1 MQLNPSEISELIKS
15 RIQSLDAGAQMRTQ
29 GTVVS
34 VTDGICRIH
43 GLSDVMQGEMLEF
56 PKDTFGLALNL
67 ERDSVGAVILGEYEH
82 ITEGD
87 TVKTTGRILSV
98 PVGPELLGRVV
109 NSLGQ
114 PIDGKGPIEA
124 KESDVI
130 EKVAPGVIWRQS
142 VSQPVQ
148 TGLKSIDAMV
158 PIGRGQRELI
168 IGDRQTGKTAVA
180 IDTIIN
186 QKGKDLICVYVA
198 VGQKA
203 STIANVVR
211 KLEEYGAMEYTI
223 VVAASASESAA
234 MQYIAPYSGCTMGEY
249 FRDRGQDALIIYD
262 DLTKQ
267 AWAYRQVSLL
277 LRRPPGREAYPG
289 DVFYLHSRLLE
300 RAARV
305 NPEYVENF
313 TQGKVKGKTGSLTA
327 LPVIETQAGD
337 VTAFVPTNVISITD
351 GQIFLETD
359 LFNAGIRPAINAGI
373 SVSRVGGAAQTK
385 IMKRRD
391 TGGGVRLALAQYRE
405 LAAFAQF
412 ASDLDEATRKQ
423 LERGRMV
430 TELMKQPQYQPLQVW
445 EMALTLFAVNNGY
458 FDDIDVK
465 KALAA
470 EKSMRD
476 HVKDKAA
483 DLVQRMEEA
492 KDLPEQDEAALK
504 AVIDDWKKNG
514 SF

>member
-1 MQLNPSEISELIKS
+1 MQLNPSEISELLKQ
-15 RIQSLDAGAQMRTQ
+15 RIEGMGLNTNLRTE

-34 VTDGICRIH
+34 VTDGIGRVH

-56 PKDTFGLALNL
+56 PNNTYGLALNL
-67 ERDSVGAVILGEYEH
+67 ERDSVGAVILGDYTH

-87 TVKTTGRILSV
+87 IVKTTGRILQV
-98 PVGPELLGRVV
+98 PVGPALKGRVV
-109 NSLGQ
+109 NALGQ
-114 PIDGKGPIEA
+114 PIDGKGPIETT
-124 KESDVI
+124 EFDVV
-130 EKVAPGVIWRQS
+130 EKVAPGVIERQS

-148 TGLKSIDAMV
+148 TGLKSIDSMV

-186 QKGKDLICVYVA
+186 QKGKDLTCIYVA
-198 VGQKA
+198 IGQKA

-211 KLEEYGAMEYTI
+211 KLEEYGALEYTI

-234 MQYIAPYSGCTMGEY
+234 MQYIAPYAGATMGEY
-249 FRDRGQDALIIYD
+249 FRDRGEDSLIVYD

-267 AWAYRQVSLL
+267 AWAYRQISLL

-305 NPEYVENF
+305 NPEYVERF
-313 TQGKVKGKTGSLTA
+313 TKGAVKGKTGSMTA
-327 LPVIETQAGD
+327 LPIIETQAGD

-359 LFNAGIRPAINAGI
+359 LFNAGIRPAINPGI

-385 IMKRRD
+385 VIKKL
-391 TGGGVRLALAQYRE
+391 GGGVRLALAQYRE

-423 LERGRMV
+423 LERGRIV
-430 TELMKQPQYQPLQVW
+430 TELMKQDQYQPLQVW
-445 EMALTLFAVNNGY
+445 EEALVLFAINIGAY
-458 FDDIDVK
+458 DDVEVKDALKVEAAMQDYMKINHADLIDRIEQQ
-465 KALAA
+465 KALSKEDEQLLTEAVK
-470 EKSMRD
+470 EFKKSG
-476 HVKDKAA
+476 A
-483 DLVQRMEEA
+483 
-492 KDLPEQDEAALK
+492 
-504 AVIDDWKKNG
+504 
-514 SF
+514 F

>member
-15 RIQSLDAGAQMRTQ
+15 RIQNLGGATEARTQ
-29 GTVVS
+29 GTVIS

-43 GLSDVMQGEMLEF
+43 GLADVMQGEMLEF
-56 PKDTFGLALNL
+56 PKNTFGLALNL
-67 ERDSVGAVILGEYEH
+67 ERDSVGAVILGAYEH
-82 ITEGD
+82 ISEGD
-87 TVKTTGRILSV
+87 TVKTTGRILDV
-98 PVGPELLGRVV
+98 PVGPELIGRVV
-109 NSLGQ
+109 DSLGQ
-114 PIDGKGPIEA
+114 PIDGKGPVNA
-124 KESDVI
+124 KMTDVI
-130 EKVAPGVIWRQS
+130 EKVAPGVIARKS

-158 PIGRGQRELI
+158 PVGRGQRELI

-186 QKGKDLICVYVA
+186 QKGKDLFCIYVA
-198 VGQKA
+198 IGQKA
-203 STIANVVR
+203 SSIKNVVR
-211 KLEEYGAMEYTI
+211 KLEEHGAMQYTI

-234 MQYIAPYSGCTMGEY
+234 MQFIAPYSGCTMGEY

-305 NPEYVENF
+305 NEDYVEKF
-313 TQGKVKGKTGSLTA
+313 TKGAVKGKTGSLTA

-385 IMKRRD
+385 IIKKL
-391 TGGGVRLALAQYRE
+391 GGGVRLALAQYRE

-423 LERGRMV
+423 LERGRLV
-430 TELMKQPQYQPLQVW
+430 TELMKQPQYEPLQVW
-445 EMALTLFAVNNGY
+445 EMALTLFAVNGGY

-470 EKSMRD
+470 ERSMRD
-476 HVKDKAA
+476 YIKDKAG
-483 DLVQRMEEA
+483 DLVKRIEDT
-492 KDLPEQDEAALK
+492 KDLTKEDEALLNAAIK
-504 AVIDDWKKNG
+504 DWKQNG
-514 SF
+514 VF